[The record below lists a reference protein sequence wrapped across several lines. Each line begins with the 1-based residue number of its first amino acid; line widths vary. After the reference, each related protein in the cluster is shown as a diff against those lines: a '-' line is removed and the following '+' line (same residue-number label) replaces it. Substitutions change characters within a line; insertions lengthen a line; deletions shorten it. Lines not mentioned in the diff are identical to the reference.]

1 MRSCCKQ
8 VREFVDF
15 GKHLHAR
22 ISELYDELNEK
33 AELERVKMLL
43 EYLSRHEHHLE
54 QTLLRYEKEVHGGIL
69 EAWLEYSPTLDVDA
83 VMEASQLPE
92 NPSTDDIFAAALA
105 FDDTLV
111 KLYREVAEKAHDPH
125 TRALFQDLLQ
135 LEEQEKIQVTR
146 AAMSL
151 RDM

>member
-22 ISELYDELNEK
+22 ISEFYDELNEK

-54 QTLLRYEKEVHGGIL
+54 QTLARYKKEVHGGIL

-83 VMEASQLPE
+83 VMETSQLRKILRQTLSSRRPS
-92 NPSTDDIFAAALA
+92 PSTIPWSNCIGRSR
-105 FDDTLV
+105 
-111 KLYREVAEKAHDPH
+111 KRPM
-125 TRALFQDLLQ
+125 TRTPAPCFRICCSS
-135 LEEQEKIQVTR
+135 KNR
-146 AAMSL
+146 KKSRSPA
-151 RDM
+151 RR

>member
-1 MRSCCKQ
+1 MRGCCKQ

-22 ISELYDELNEK
+22 IAERYDQLCEK

-54 QTLLRYEKEVHGGIL
+54 QTLARFEKEAHGGML
-69 EAWLEYSPTLDVDA
+69 ETWLEYSPTLDVDA
-83 VMEASQLPE
+83 VMQASRLPE
-92 NPSTDDIFAAALA
+92 NPSTDAIFAAALA

-111 KLYREVAEKAHDPH
+111 KLYREVAEKTHDPR
-125 TRALFQDLLQ
+125 TRALFQDLLR
-135 LEEQEKIQVTR
+135 LEEQEKIQVSR